1 MDMRHRLLLGV
12 VTGLAVLAVPA
23 AALGLTGGDGTPRP
37 APSNAAP
44 EGPKW
49 AVGTSAAQHSAVSAG
64 LSGYRGYVALAGGYQ
79 VATVD
84 AATHTIVAAGIS
96 TDTGE
101 GEAVSPDGKTLYVAN
116 TGQYDVL
123 AVDLASG
130 KETPIQVGAFPQDV
144 ALSPDGRKLYAT
156 VTGGDTGAG
165 GSRAVAVVDTRSGKV
180 TRTINVGTSPRQ
192 VVVSSD
198 GARAFVTFATG
209 IAVIDTATDR
219 VTRTIPDSD
228 GPQGV
233 ATGDGSRVYVTNP
246 RSGQVWIID
255 AARATG
261 YRVTAR
267 LSVPDQPWAV
277 AVTRGKLYVTR
288 MNADAVAVLDASTGK
303 LLSTVGVGKLPEA
316 VGITPDGSEAWIG
329 NDLSGTVSVISTATN
344 TVTTTITSGTGTQ
357 SLDAAPLGIVFAK
370 AP

>member
-1 MDMRHRLLLGV
+1 MRHRLLLGV
-12 VTGLAVLAVPA
+12 VTGWAVLAMPA

-44 EGPKW
+44 AGPKW
-49 AVGTSAAQHSAVSAG
+49 TVGKSAAQHSAVSAG

-79 VATVD
+79 VATVN
-84 AATHTIVAAGIS
+84 AATHTVVAAGIS

-101 GEAVSPDGKTLYVAN
+101 GEAVSPDGKRLYVAN

-130 KETPIQVGAFPQDV
+130 RETPIRVGAFPQDV

-165 GSRAVAVVDTRSGKV
+165 GSRAVAVIDTGSGKV

-192 VVVSSD
+192 VVFSSD

-209 IAVIDTATDR
+209 IAVVDTATDR
-219 VTRTIPDSD
+219 VTQTIPDSD

-255 AARATG
+255 AAKPARATG

-277 AVTRGKLYVTR
+277 AV
-288 MNADAVAVLDASTGK
+288 SHGK
-303 LLSTVGVGKLPEA
+303 LLRDPHERRRGGPSWTPRPASCSVPSGWANCPRRWVSLPT
-316 VGITPDGSEAWIG
+316 GRRPGS
-329 NDLSGTVSVISTATN
+329 AT
-344 TVTTTITSGTGTQ
+344 ICP
-357 SLDAAPLGIVFAK
+357 APCR
-370 AP
+370 